1 MFVLEE
7 ERDALVSLS
16 YQIAELAASKIEG
29 FKHAFPF
36 GQPKDD
42 LKVNIKLLNLV
53 RYVWTPCGGV
63 WRCVRVCVSV
73 CGFVYAHMCVLYT
86 CTWMF
91 YYYFNSF

>member
-1 MFVLEE
+1 MCVEMC
-7 ERDALVSLS
+7 
-16 YQIAELAASKIEG
+16 EG
-29 FKHAFPF
+29 
-36 GQPKDD
+36 
-42 LKVNIKLLNLV
+42 
-53 RYVWTPCGGV
+53 VWGCMEMCEGVWGV